1 MRVLTYGYDA
11 QLLEGESF
19 QTIYNISLAFTAR
32 LRSVGLATPSS
43 KPFLFIAHSLGGIVV
58 KQALVQIANSPD
70 LERTLLAKVKQV
82 IFFGVPNRGMQIS
95 HLLPIVKHR
104 PNKPLIRAL
113 CKESPYLAQFSE
125 QFLAISLTRE
135 MDLVSAY
142 ETRNLGFRR

>member
-1 MRVLTYGYDA
+1 
-11 QLLEGESF
+11 
-19 QTIYNISLAFTAR
+19 

-142 ETRNLGFRR
+142 ESRNLGFRR